1 MLEYTKNSKK
11 KIVLRYVL
19 FILLWIFVLSVIV
32 FFLLKEKNLVQ
43 NYAEDN
49 IDTSINKPI
58 PPDISP
64 EMDIRIWVKSW
75 TTIEYMESLLQITWI
90 SLDDFVSVAQRI
102 WEIPNDAIWM
112 KFKPHEWITFEER
125 KDLIQ
130 MLKELDIIYYA
141 E

>member
-1 MLEYTKNSKK
+1 MLKDTKSSNKK
-11 KIVLRYVL
+11 KVLCYVL
-19 FILLWIFVLSVIV
+19 SILLWIFVLSIV
-32 FFLLKEKNLVQ
+32 AFFLLKVKNLIQ
-43 NYAEDN
+43 NDTKDN
-49 IDTSINKPI
+49 INTSVNKPI
-58 PPDISP
+58 PPDIYP
-64 EMDIRIWVKSW
+64 EMDVRIWVKSW
-75 TTIEYMESLLQITWI
+75 TTIEYMESLLQMTWI

-130 MLKELDIIYYA
+130 MLKELDIVYYA